1 MLGRIRSSKR
11 TDRNQKGAGISFGS
25 DTESI
30 AAEIEAW
37 EHIERPSL
45 GAVLLGLGT
54 ITQQQL
60 AEAES
65 TQAVKGLPLGDVL
78 LNSGIVDELA
88 LVEAMSV
95 QFQIP
100 HADLRNE
107 RPEPSAVDRVGEEL
121 ARRHH
126 VMPLFVDDDDRVFL
140 ATAQPLDTEA
150 IEELTL
156 HCQRIGLMIG
166 VRSDIERLI
175 DQSYTVL
182 RSAAEHIKA
191 FELVDAEE
199 EAFEESETLV
209 VDENAPIVQVV
220 NRILMQGVRARASDI
235 HIEPEADHVR
245 VRYRIDGALSE
256 AITLPRRMGA
266 PISSRIKVMAE
277 LNIVERRRPQDGQFS
292 VAIDARP
299 VDVRTSVVG
308 TMHGEK
314 IVLRLLDKTR
324 SLIGLDQ
331 LGMPPHV
338 VEPYLEIV
346 KSPLGM
352 LLCTGPTGS
361 GKTTTLYATLTEVND
376 VSRNVVTIE
385 DPVEYQFPGVNQ
397 MPISE
402 AAGISFADGL
412 RGILRQDPDT
422 ILLGEIRDIETA
434 RIATQAALTGHFV
447 LSSLHAVDAVS
458 AVHRFTDMGIE
469 PFLVASA
476 ISGVVGQ
483 RLLRRVCEACREEY
497 EPTADHIRMVEASHG
512 SLPDVWTRG
521 LGCNVCNGTGYS
533 GRVGVYE
540 LLRVTDEIRDEIV
553 NKASARELRA
563 TAIAQGMRTMQQEAF
578 RLVSEGV
585 TTVEDVL
592 RSVYAPGM
600 DHRDEDSERLGG
612 PNTAN
617 QTPVPVPVGGGSDG
631 EDPIG
636 PPPSK
641 FTAARQTL
649 PAPRTAD
656 DGDADV
662 AVEVPV

>member
-1 MLGRIRSSKR
+1 MLGRIRSGKR
-11 TDRNQKGAGISFGS
+11 EKGFERPSVNFGTDGA
-25 DTESI
+25 TI

-37 EHIERPSL
+37 EHIERPTL
-45 GAVLLGLGT
+45 QQVLLMQEAVT
-54 ITQQQL
+54 PEEL
-60 AEAES
+60 AEAEVEVAE
-65 TQAVKGLPLGDVL
+65 TGVRLQDVL
-78 LNSGIVDELA
+78 LNKGLIDDNAVA
-88 LVEAMSV
+88 AAMAV

-100 HADLRNE
+100 RADLRNE
-107 RPEPSAVDRVGEEL
+107 RPESEAIDRVGEEL
-121 ARRHH
+121 ARRHQ
-126 VMPLFVDDDDRVFL
+126 VMPLFIDEHDRVFL
-140 ATAQPLDTEA
+140 ATAEPLDSEA

-166 VRSDIERLI
+166 TRHDIDRLI

-182 RSAAEHIKA
+182 RSAAQHIKA

-199 EAFEESETLV
+199 EELQENEALV

-235 HIEPEADHVR
+235 HIEPEEDYVR

-256 AITLPRRMGA
+256 AIRLPKRMGA

-292 VAIDARP
+292 LSIDKRP

-331 LGMPPHV
+331 LGMPADV
-338 VEPYLEIV
+338 VAPYLEIV

-361 GKTTTLYATLTEVND
+361 GKTTTLYATLSEVND
-376 VSRNVVTIE
+376 ISRNVVTIE

-422 ILLGEIRDIETA
+422 ILVGEIRDIETA

-483 RLLRRVCEACREEY
+483 RLLRRVCEECRTEF
-497 EPTADHIRMVEASHG
+497 EPTADHIRLVEASYG
-512 SLPDVWTRG
+512 SLPEVWTHG
-521 LGCNVCNGTGYS
+521 AGCNVCSGTGYS

-553 NKASARELRA
+553 NKATAREIRA
-563 TAIAQGMRTMQQEAF
+563 TAMSQGMRTMQQEAF
-578 RLVSEGV
+578 RLVVEGV
-585 TTVEDVL
+585 TTVDDVL

-600 DHRDEDSERLGG
+600 DATDDEQSRISHSDHAPESPKESEEGQPAG
-612 PNTAN
+612 KTNGAKTN
-617 QTPVPVPVGGGSDG
+617 G
-631 EDPIG
+631 
-636 PPPSK
+636 
-641 FTAARQTL
+641 AAKDL
-649 PAPRTAD
+649 PAD
-656 DGDADV
+656 ESDKS
-662 AVEVPV
+662 VEVPA

>member
-11 TDRNQKGAGISFGS
+11 TDRNLKGAGISFGS

-45 GAVLLGLGT
+45 GAVLVGQGA

-60 AEAES
+60 AEAETAQS
-65 TQAVKGLPLGDVL
+65 VTGRPLGDVL
-78 LNSGIVDELA
+78 LNSGVVDELA

-126 VMPLFVDDDDRVFL
+126 VMPLFVDDEDRVFL

-220 NRILMQGVRARASDI
+220 NRILTQGVRARASDI

-256 AITLPRRMGA
+256 AIILPRRMGA

-324 SLIGLDQ
+324 SLIGIDQ

-497 EPTADHIRMVEASHG
+497 EPTIDHIRMVESSNG

-521 LGCNVCNGTGYS
+521 VGCNVCNGTGYS

-612 PNTAN
+612 PNTAHE
-617 QTPVPVPVGGGSDG
+617 TPGPVRGGSAG

-641 FTAARQTL
+641 FTAARQPL
-649 PAPRTAD
+649 PAPATVD
-656 DGDADV
+656 DEDPDL
-662 AVEVPV
+662 AVEVPA